1 MDAIEKAA
9 FHPGEYLKDELDARE
24 WTQTELAKMI
34 GRPLRVINRIIAGK
48 AGITTP
54 TAQQLATAFGT
65 SAELW
70 MNLQNQYDRAKTG
83 TIQHGGV

>member
-1 MDAIEKAA
+1 MDTIEKAA

-48 AGITTP
+48 AGITAQ

-83 TIQHGGV
+83 IIQHGGV

>member
-34 GRPLRVINRIIAGK
+34 GRPLRLINRIIVVQRLSK
-48 AGITTP
+48 HKVRE
-54 TAQQLATAFGT
+54 FCRD
-65 SAELW
+65 
-70 MNLQNQYDRAKTG
+70 NVAK
-83 TIQHGGV
+83 

>member
-1 MDAIEKAA
+1 MDTIEKAA
-9 FHPGEYLKDELDARE
+9 FHPGEYLKDELDTRE

-34 GRPLRVINRIIAGK
+34 GRPLRLINRIIAGK
-48 AGITTP
+48 VGITAQ
-54 TAQQLATAFGT
+54 TAQQLAAAFGT

-83 TIQHGGV
+83 IIQHGGA

>member
-24 WTQTELAKMI
+24 WTQTELAEMI
-34 GRPLRVINRIIAGK
+34 GRPLRLINRIIAGK
-48 AGITTP
+48 AGITAQ
-54 TAQQLATAFGT
+54 TAQQLAAAFGT

-83 TIQHGGV
+83 IIQHGGA

>member
-1 MDAIEKAA
+1 MDTIEKAA

-34 GRPLRVINRIIAGK
+34 GRPLRLINRIIAGK
-48 AGITTP
+48 VGITAQ

>member
-34 GRPLRVINRIIAGK
+34 GRRLRLINRIIAGK
-48 AGITTP
+48 AGITAQ
-54 TAQQLATAFGT
+54 TARQLATAFGT

-83 TIQHGGV
+83 IIQHGGV

>member
-24 WTQTELAKMI
+24 WTQTGLAEMI
-34 GRPLRVINRIIAGK
+34 GRPLRVVNRIIAGK
-48 AGITTP
+48 AGITAQ
-54 TAQQLATAFGT
+54 TAQQLVTAFGT

-70 MNLQNQYDRAKTG
+70 MNLQNQYDRARAVD
-83 TIQHGGV
+83 IIVRR

>member
-24 WTQTELAKMI
+24 WTQTGLAKMI
-34 GRPLRVINRIIAGK
+34 GQPARLINRIIAGK
-48 AGITTP
+48 AGITAQ

-70 MNLQNQYDRAKTG
+70 MNLQNQYDRARG
-83 TIQHGGV
+83 C